1 MDTFTKEV
9 FYDKLTFI
17 YLEMPKFTKTESE
30 LETLFDKWLY
40 AIRNLASLMDR
51 PRALQEKV
59 FQHLFEAAELAKF
72 DPKDRYAYEESLKNY
87 RDWYSVMETAER
99 KGQAKGFEKGMAEGL
114 AQGHAEGHAEGIHEA
129 QLSMA
134 SKLKE
139 KGLPVEDIAV
149 ITGLS
154 AEELSNL

>member
-1 MDTFTKEV
+1 
-9 FYDKLTFI
+9 
-17 YLEMPKFTKTESE
+17 
-30 LETLFDKWLY
+30 
-40 AIRNLASLMDR
+40 MDR

-99 KGQAKGFEKGMAEGL
+99 KGQAKGFEKGMAQGLAQGHAEGL
-114 AQGHAEGHAEGIHEA
+114 AQGHAEGLAQGHAEGLAQGHAEGLAQGHAEGIHEA

-134 SKLKE
+134 RKLKE